1 VSADVLTAGEA
12 LVAFVPDSPVPFEHA
27 ARFDARVGGA
37 EVNFA
42 VCLAGLGQR
51 VAWYGVLGDDAAGRM
66 VLRALR
72 QAGVEVPAVTVA
84 AGERTG
90 IYLRDWQPDGERR
103 PTYYRAGSAARLL
116 EPDRLPADL
125 APGRWLHLTG
135 ITAALGDGP
144 RGLLHELVDR
154 ARRVDARVSFDPNY
168 RPALWPPKEAAAH
181 LGELAARCDVLLMS
195 EEDSHLL
202 FGGDERAALD
212 AANELGPSTVVLKRG
227 RRGAL
232 AVHGDN
238 FAQTA
243 AVEARAVDPVGA
255 GDAFNAGFVA
265 ALLDG
270 ASLDAALAAGA
281 RLGALATEHPGEH
294 PPMALRRRRRRQPTR
309 AEDSPAARSGDAE
322 AGL

>member
-1 VSADVLTAGEA
+1 MSAEVLTAGEA
-12 LVAFVPDSPVPFEHA
+12 LVAIVPDAPVPFEDA
-27 ARFDARVGGA
+27 SCFDAKVGGA

-42 VCLAGLGQR
+42 VCLARLGR
-51 VAWYGVLGDDAAGRM
+51 TVAWYGMLGDDPAGRM

-72 QAGVEVPAVTVA
+72 EAGVEASAVTVA
-84 AGERTG
+84 AGEQTG

-103 PTYYRAGSAARLL
+103 PRYYRAGSAARLL
-116 EPDRLPADL
+116 APASLPADL

-144 RGLLHELVDR
+144 RAMLHELVDR
-154 ARRVDARVSFDPNY
+154 ARRIDAGVSFDPNY
-168 RPALWPPKEAAAH
+168 RPALWAPHEAAPH
-181 LGELAARCDVLLMS
+181 LGELAARCNVLLMS
-195 EEDSHLL
+195 EDDSHLL
-202 FGGDERAALD
+202 FGGDERGALEAAR
-212 AANELGPSTVVLKRG
+212 ELGPATVVLKRG

-232 AVHGDN
+232 ALHGAT

-255 GDAFNAGFVA
+255 GDAFDAGFVA

-270 ASLDAALAAGA
+270 APLDAALAAGA

-294 PPMALRRRRRRQPTR
+294 PPMPPR
-309 AEDSPAARSGDAE
+309 
-322 AGL
+322 